1 MPWSKDH
8 TWKYPALDWLLLSVG
23 RGTTDHWADNSPSC
37 GMKHWASL
45 APWLPVSCGAP
56 SSVWQ
61 PKIPPEISNTP
72 GSKAVHCFPTGNTL
86 KLRCQHSYSPDGCFS
101 FLASSNPLATW
112 CKQLTCWRRQRM
124 RSLDGITNSIDM
136 SLYKLQQIV
145 MDREMCYCSPWGLEE
160 LDMTEQLNN
169 ISSVQFSSNNK

>member
-101 FLASSNPLATW
+101 FLASDVFFSCFLPLQESTTANTPIFSSSLVLVYAATT
-112 CKQLTCWRRQRM
+112 K
-124 RSLDGITNSIDM
+124 
-136 SLYKLQQIV
+136 
-145 MDREMCYCSPWGLEE
+145 YCSLGGLQTREIYVS
-160 LDMTEQLNN
+160 LSWRLG
-169 ISSVQFSSNNK
+169 V